1 MKKLQRKTF
10 GLVLLALLAFGGVN
24 ASAKQM
30 GAARQQVLS
39 GVVVSI
45 DMGAR
50 IIQVREQGT
59 GRTLSVR
66 VPEGKNL
73 RTNLATSPVLPI
85 ERLLPGMVIRDIV
98 VQ

>member
-1 MKKLQRKTF
+1 MKKLQRKTL
-10 GLVLLALLAFGGVN
+10 GLALVALVALGGVN
-24 ASAKQM
+24 ASAKQA

-45 DMGAR
+45 DLGAR
-50 IIQVREQGT
+50 TLIVREEAT
-59 GRTLSVR
+59 GRTVSVR

-73 RTNLATSPVLPI
+73 RTNLATSPSLPI
-85 ERLLPGMVIRDIV
+85 ERLLPGMVIRDMV

>member
-1 MKKLQRKTF
+1 MKKLQRKTL
-10 GLVLLALLAFGGVN
+10 GLALLALVAFGGVN
-24 ASAKQM
+24 ASAKQT
-30 GAARQQVLS
+30 ARQQVLS

-45 DMGAR
+45 DLGAR
-50 IIQVREQGT
+50 TIQVREQAT

-66 VPEGKNL
+66 VPEGKTM
-73 RTNLATSPVLPI
+73 RTNLATSPSLPI